1 MNAAARPR
9 VTPWA
14 TASLLCSVVVFCP
27 VASLIAPLLGMKAIA
42 EIRAKPGVGGL
53 NLAVAG
59 IIIGVISVL
68 GWAGLATWWHYNVRL
83 PMMEGPLAEIRAAQM
98 GNPAVFRAA
107 FVGDAA
113 QATDEEIAVFLSAM
127 ARRWGVLR
135 AITPDL
141 SPDADASGEHRFHAR
156 VPYVFHFEQ
165 GVVVPARVELL
176 LFADGLRPRWMS
188 ITLHDE
194 MRGDLTFPT
203 AQQGEVR

>member
-1 MNAAARPR
+1 MSATVGRR

-42 EIRAKPGVGGL
+42 EIRARPGVGGL
-53 NLAVAG
+53 NLAIAG
-59 IIIGVISVL
+59 IVIGLVSVL
-68 GWAGLATWWHYNVRL
+68 GWAGFATWWHYNVRL
-83 PMMEGPLAEIRAAQM
+83 PMIEGPLAEIRAAQM
-98 GNPAVFRAA
+98 GNPAVFRAG
-107 FVGDAA
+107 FTGDAA
-113 QATDEEIAVFLSAM
+113 QATDEEIAGFLSEM

-135 AITPDL
+135 AITPDF

-165 GVVVPARVELL
+165 GVAVPGRVEML

-194 MRGDLTFPT
+194 VRGDLTFPAT
-203 AQQGEVR
+203 Q